1 VEIREADRDGSIKTE
16 ASRRKHQDGSMMSD
30 LVRIGAAVLL
40 ISALLTPACH
50 AQENFPKSDRQ
61 KAEEARKKADEK
73 ANDEAYKA
81 TIKRTGDTHRTVDPW
96 GNLRGPAAN
105 GNK

>member
-1 VEIREADRDGSIKTE
+1 MISGRIRTLA
-16 ASRRKHQDGSMMSD
+16 AA
-30 LVRIGAAVLL
+30 LVM
-40 ISALLTPACH
+40 SALLTPASH

-61 KAEEARKKADEK
+61 KGEEARKKAEEK

-81 TIKRTGDTHRTVDPW
+81 TIKRTGNVHQTVDPW
-96 GNLRGPAAN
+96 GNLRAPSAG